1 MEAGGQGA
9 MTAQIL
15 RLSRSILYLGL
26 TLSLMP
32 VQGVA
37 VLFDLKLARRLPRA
51 YHRWVCWILGFRLIV
66 EGKPFDASPTLY
78 VVNHTS
84 YLDIEILGAALEASF
99 ISRAD
104 VAHWPWFGWLAK
116 LQRTVFIERNRGEAM
131 KHRNAIVERF
141 ERGDRLILF
150 PEGTSGDGSRVLPF
164 KSSLFS
170 VADYRR
176 DGVAIAV
183 QPVAVAYTRLD
194 GIPLGRCY
202 RPLFAWYGDMDLA
215 PHLWV
220 LLGLGVLSVELTFF
234 PPVTIDQ
241 FASRKELARHCH
253 RVIGDGVAASL
264 SGRRPV
270 AAASARA
277 RRRKS
282 RVAEPVRVS

>member
-1 MEAGGQGA
+1 MI
-9 MTAQIL
+9 AQLL
-15 RLSRSILYLGL
+15 RLVRIVLYLGL
-26 TLSLMP
+26 TLPLMP
-32 VQGVA
+32 VQAVA
-37 VLFDLKLARRLPRA
+37 VVLNLRLARTLPRW
-51 YHRWVCWILGFRLIV
+51 YHRLSCRVLGIRLLF
-66 EGKPFDASPTLY
+66 EGKPVETAPALY

-104 VAHWPWFGWLAK
+104 VASWPWFGWLAK
-116 LQRTVFIERNRGEAM
+116 LQRTIFIHRNRGEAM
-131 KHRNAIVERF
+131 DHRNAIVERF
-141 ERGDRLILF
+141 DKGDRLILF
-150 PEGTSGDGSRVLPF
+150 PEGTSSDGNHVLPF

-170 VADYRR
+170 VAEYRKG
-176 DGVAIAV
+176 GVPVAV

-194 GIPLGRCY
+194 GIPLGRSL
-202 RPLFAWYGDMDLA
+202 RPFFAWYGDMDLA

-241 FASRKELARHCH
+241 FRSRKELAQHCH

-270 AAASARA
+270 AGVSARA
-277 RRRKS
+277 RRRKP
-282 RVAEPVRVS
+282 RVREPVRVS